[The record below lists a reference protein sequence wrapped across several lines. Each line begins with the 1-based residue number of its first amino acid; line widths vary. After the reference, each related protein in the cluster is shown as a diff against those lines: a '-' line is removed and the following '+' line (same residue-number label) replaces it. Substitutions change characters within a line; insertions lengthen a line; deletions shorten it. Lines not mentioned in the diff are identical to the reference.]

1 MTMTEIHIALSA
13 ALFYSQFCRSVK
25 MGSDTHIAIQAAF
38 YTLTVAS
45 VVCLFAPIV
54 IKGWEPCIEKLFLL
68 GSILIVQAAT
78 ARFWIHGAPR
88 SFTDAN
94 ERR

>member
-1 MTMTEIHIALSA
+1 MSMTEIHVFLSV

-25 MGSDTHIAIQAAF
+25 MGPDTNLAVQAAF
-38 YTLTVAS
+38 YSLTVAS
-45 VVCLFAPIV
+45 VVCMFAPV
-54 IKGWEPCIEKLFLL
+54 VVPGWKPTIDKLMLL
-68 GSILIVQAAT
+68 AAILIVQAVT

-88 SFTDAN
+88 SFSDAN